1 MNLSLKTNT
10 LLFGVYFGGI
20 ISYNIYTIYTNST
33 TQLLEYRKNKQ
44 FFKNELDSVING
56 SQKNWFDNLLL
67 SLFWPIRLPLK
78 VVPIVVLYFNNN
90 NDNNNEK
97 FIQYEIKKYVNIKN
111 PTDNERIEYIKTV
124 NKIKKDTFESNN
136 EKTET
141 LQIKKDDKIVM
152 KENIDSVKENI
163 KEDNIELIKEI
174 IKEEEPTIKEQF
186 QTTFEFDFN
195 NKDDDEFSFTA

>member
-33 TQLLEYRKNKQ
+33 IQLLEYRKNKQ

-90 NDNNNEK
+90 NDNNDEK

-163 KEDNIELIKEI
+163 KDDNIELIKEI
-174 IKEEEPTIKEQF
+174 IKEEEPSIKEQF
-186 QTTFEFDFN
+186 QTNYEFNFN

>member
-1 MNLSLKTNT
+1 MNLSVKTNT

-20 ISYNIYTIYTNST
+20 ISYNIYTIYTNSII
-33 TQLLEYRKNKQ
+33 QLLEYRKNKQ

-78 VVPIVVLYFNNN
+78 VVQIVVLYFNNN
-90 NDNNNEK
+90 NDNNDEK

-124 NKIKKDTFESNN
+124 NKIKKDTFELNN

-141 LQIKKDDKIVM
+141 LQIKEDDKIVM

-163 KEDNIELIKEI
+163 KDDNIELIKEI
-174 IKEEEPTIKEQF
+174 IKEEEPSIKEQF
-186 QTTFEFDFN
+186 QTNYEFNFN
-195 NKDDDEFSFTA
+195 NKDDDEFSF

>member
-90 NDNNNEK
+90 NDNNDEK

-163 KEDNIELIKEI
+163 KDDNIELIKEI

>member
-1 MNLSLKTNT
+1 
-10 LLFGVYFGGI
+10 LFGVYFGGI

-33 TQLLEYRKNKQ
+33 IQLLEYRKNKQ

-90 NDNNNEK
+90 NDNNDEK

-163 KEDNIELIKEI
+163 KDDNIELIKEI
-174 IKEEEPTIKEQF
+174 IKEEEPSIKEQF
-186 QTTFEFDFN
+186 QTNYEFNFN

>member
-90 NDNNNEK
+90 NDNNDEK

>member
-1 MNLSLKTNT
+1 MNLSVKTNT

-20 ISYNIYTIYTNST
+20 ISYNIYTIYTNSII
-33 TQLLEYRKNKQ
+33 QLLEYRKNKQ

-78 VVPIVVLYFNNN
+78 VVQIVVLYFNNN
-90 NDNNNEK
+90 NDNNDEK

-124 NKIKKDTFESNN
+124 NKIKKDTFELNN

-141 LQIKKDDKIVM
+141 LQIKEDDKIVM

-163 KEDNIELIKEI
+163 KDNNIELIKEI
-174 IKEEEPTIKEQF
+174 IKEEEPSIKEQF
-186 QTTFEFDFN
+186 QTNYEFNFN
-195 NKDDDEFSFTA
+195 NKDDDEFSF

>member
-1 MNLSLKTNT
+1 MNLSVKTNT

-20 ISYNIYTIYTNST
+20 ISYNIYTIYTNSII
-33 TQLLEYRKNKQ
+33 QLLEYRKNKQ
-44 FFKNELDSVING
+44 FYKNELDSVING

-90 NDNNNEK
+90 NDNNDEK

-124 NKIKKDTFESNN
+124 NKIKKDTFELNN

-141 LQIKKDDKIVM
+141 LQIKEDDKIVM

-163 KEDNIELIKEI
+163 KDDNIELIKEI
-174 IKEEEPTIKEQF
+174 IKEEEPSIKEQF
-186 QTTFEFDFN
+186 QTNYEFNFN
-195 NKDDDEFSFTA
+195 NKDDDEFSF

>member
-1 MNLSLKTNT
+1 MNLSVKTNT

-33 TQLLEYRKNKQ
+33 IQLLEYRKNKQ

-67 SLFWPIRLPLK
+67 SLFWPIKLPLK

-90 NDNNNEK
+90 NDNNDEK

-174 IKEEEPTIKEQF
+174 IKEEEPIIKEQF